1 MNILSV
7 EKLELQKVLKHI
19 AEYAI
24 TDEGKDFILALSPQ
38 TDKDLIRRE
47 GTLVSEAKEILI
59 NRDIPPFEYLP
70 KMGELIN
77 SCKVEG
83 AAIHAGE
90 MLYILKL
97 LQISRFTIGFVKSSA
112 EYAPSFE
119 EFLITLFSDKIL
131 EHHISSAIGENG
143 EVKDSASKQLRTIRT
158 DLIEKQEELRKIVGR
173 IVKQLTEEKL
183 TREEY
188 VTLRDGRIVIPVK
201 SEYKRQ
207 IKGFIHSESN
217 SGQTVYIEPEQTL
230 ALNNDIISLGFA
242 EKREIERILRELTAK
257 IREYASALLQ
267 SYKTLVYIDTLFSR
281 AKHSIEI
288 IGSFPTLSS
297 DGKFEILSARHP
309 ILLQRLGREH
319 TVPFDLN
326 FGSSN
331 VIIITGPNAGGKTVV
346 LKSVG
351 LLALMVQS
359 GLHIPVSPDSSFP
372 VFTSMFIDIGDMQS
386 IDDDLSTFSS
396 HLRKLNEIISVADSN
411 TLVLLDEIGSG
422 TDPEAG
428 GAIAAAT
435 LEHLAKVN
443 AKALATTHLGSIKLI
458 ANSLP
463 GMQNASMEFDTEEL
477 IPTYKFRQG
486 FPGSSYA
493 FEIAQRIGFASEF
506 LTKARSFMKGSESR
520 IEEMLF
526 EIEDR
531 SKKLSALLNKAEVEN
546 VRLTGL
552 TELYDQ
558 KVKKLQ
564 VEKNNL
570 LKQLKA
576 ESELKI
582 REAEKTINLTIKDIR
597 ESNADKESVK
607 HANSVINSMKSTIA
621 QITIEEVDESD
632 ENSAPLLI
640 GDSVMVKQ
648 TSTYG
653 KIIEINEQRKIAVI
667 QAGTL
672 KLQVK
677 LTELQ
682 RGKQK
687 KERNFGYSSDIVEN
701 NYYYNTGAAYRLD
714 LRGKRADE
722 IEYELLSFLDSAY
735 TSGTERVEILHGKG
749 NGVLRS
755 VVGEILKK
763 YRHVSNFAPAPIE
776 HGGFGITLVDF
787 SK

>member
-1 MNILSV
+1 MNLPSL

-38 TDKDLIRRE
+38 TDRDLIQRE
-47 GTLVSEAKEILI
+47 GNLVSEAKEILI
-59 NRDIPPFEYLP
+59 NRDIPPLEYLP

-83 AAIHAGE
+83 AAIHSGE
-90 MLYILKL
+90 MLYVLKL
-97 LQISRFTIGFVKSSA
+97 LQISRSTIGFVKSSA
-112 EYAPSFE
+112 EYAPGFE
-119 EFLITLFSDKIL
+119 EFLVTLFSDKIL

-143 EVKDSASKQLRTIRT
+143 EVKDSASKQLREIRN
-158 DLIEKQEELRKIVGR
+158 DLIEKQEELRKIVGK
-173 IVKQLTEEKL
+173 IVKQLTEDKL

-207 IKGFIHSESN
+207 IKGFVHSESN
-217 SGQTVYIEPEQTL
+217 TGQTVYIEPEQTL
-230 ALNNDIISLGFA
+230 TLNNDIISLGFA

-257 IREYASALLQ
+257 IREFSVPLLQ
-267 SYKTLVYIDTLFSR
+267 SYKTLVYLDTLFSR
-281 AKHSIEI
+281 AKYSVES

-297 DGKFEILSARHP
+297 DNKFEILSARHP
-309 ILLQRLGREH
+309 ILLQRLGRDK
-319 TVPFDLN
+319 TVSFDLN
-326 FGSSN
+326 FDAAN

-351 LLALMVQS
+351 LLVLMVQS
-359 GLHIPVSPDSSFP
+359 GLHIPASPDSSFP
-372 VFTSMFIDIGDMQS
+372 VFSSIFIDIGDMQS

-396 HLRKLNEIISVADSN
+396 HLRKLNEIITKADEN
-411 TLVLLDEIGSG
+411 TLILLDEIGSG

-435 LEHLAKVN
+435 LEHLSKVS
-443 AKALATTHLGSIKLI
+443 AKAVATTHLGSIKLI

-463 GMQNASMEFDTEEL
+463 GMQNASMEFDTVEL
-477 IPTYKFRQG
+477 LPTYKFRQG

-493 FEIAQRIGFASEF
+493 FEIAQRIGFQSDF
-506 LTKARSFMKGSESR
+506 LLKARSFMKGSESR

-526 EIEDR
+526 EIENR
-531 SKKLSALLNKAEVEN
+531 SKKLSSLLNKAEIEN
-546 VRLTGL
+546 ARLTGL
-552 TELYDQ
+552 TQLYDQ

-582 REAEKTINLTIKDIR
+582 REAEKVINLTIKDIK
-597 ESNADKESVK
+597 ESNANKESVK
-607 HANSVINSMKSTIA
+607 NANAVINSMKSTISHIA
-621 QITIEEVDESD
+621 IEKVDEFE
-632 ENSAPLLI
+632 ENSAPLVV

-653 KIIEINEQRKIAVI
+653 KIIEVNEQRKIAVI

-677 LTELQ
+677 LSELQ

-687 KERNFGYSSDIVEN
+687 KEKSLGYSSGIGE
-701 NYYYNTGAAYRLD
+701 NYYSLSTGAAYRLD
-714 LRGKRADE
+714 LRGRRADE

-749 NGVLRS
+749 NGVLRN
-755 VVGEILKK
+755 VVSEILKK
-763 YRHVSNFAPAPIE
+763 YRHVSKFGPASVE
-776 HGGFGITLVDF
+776 QGGFGITIVDF